1 MAGCV
6 ITAFALL
13 VLTKKYPYEL
23 TTDGGYEGES
33 QYHPRAEADAV

>member
-6 ITAFALL
+6 ITGFALM

-23 TTDGGYEGES
+23 TRDGGYTGSPQPSTQVE
-33 QYHPRAEADAV
+33 AEPK